1 MPDRSAGPARPGDP
15 RLAPADRL
23 VDLHCHTCFSDGLF
37 TPEQLVERARWLG
50 LAAVGI
56 TDHDTTAGLERAEAA
71 GRRCGV
77 EIVPGVEMS
86 CTADGIDVH
95 ILGYYLDFAD
105 RELLAFFQ
113 RLFDAREQRARKM
126 VEKMQA
132 LGLEI
137 SWAGVAR
144 AAGGAAVG
152 RPHVAQAMVEAGVAG
167 SIEEAFQKWIGFDAP
182 AYVPKYRL
190 SPEEAV
196 GLIRR
201 HRGVAVVAHPGIYRR
216 EGALHATVAAG
227 IDGIEAWHPDHSPAD
242 TDRMVEL
249 ARKNRLL
256 VTGGG
261 DCHGGR
267 KQGRVYLGEVTVP
280 YKNLAALKRLSRER
294 RAAKGSR

>member
-1 MPDRSAGPARPGDP
+1 MSARSVGPARPGDP
-15 RLAPADRL
+15 RLSPEDRL

-37 TPEQLVERARWLG
+37 TPEQLIERARWLG

-77 EIVPGVEMS
+77 EVVPGVEMS
-86 CTADGIDVH
+86 CSADGVDVH

-105 RELLAFFQ
+105 AALQAFFH
-113 RLFDAREQRARKM
+113 RLVEAREQRARKM

-132 LGLEI
+132 LGLKV
-137 SWAGVAR
+137 SWPDVAR
-144 AAGGAAVG
+144 AAGAAAVG
-152 RPHVAQAMVEAGVAG
+152 RPHVAQAMVEAGVT
-167 SIEEAFQKWIGFDAP
+167 SSVEEAFQNWIGFDAP

-190 SPEEAV
+190 SPVEAV
-196 GLIRR
+196 EFIRCY
-201 HRGVAVVAHPGIYRR
+201 RGVAVVAHPGIYRR
-216 EGALHATVAAG
+216 EGALYSTISAG
-227 IDGIEAWHPDHSPAD
+227 IDGIEAWHPDHSAD
-242 TDRMVEL
+242 DVDTMVEL

-267 KQGRVYLGEVTVP
+267 KQGRIYLGEVTVP
-280 YKNLAALKRLSRER
+280 YKYLAALKRLSRKR
-294 RAAKGSR
+294 REG